1 MRSNTQQSKVE
12 LQNNSKHITLRHI
25 AKELLIV
32 CVWIG
37 FGAITLWCADGF
49 GLFPSTSHTLSN
61 PSLQVEF
68 PEVYDIWKRKEAIF
82 VDARSTANF
91 RRGHIPGAVN
101 VPINRI
107 LPHIYLLPTDS
118 DTPLITY
125 CGSIYCPN
133 AYQLMEVLLG
143 RGYRNV
149 RLFTRGIKGW
159 QSLGYTLET
168 E

>member
-1 MRSNTQQSKVE
+1 MSK
-12 LQNNSKHITLRHI
+12 LQDSFKDMNLRHI

-32 CVWIG
+32 CVWVG
-37 FGAITLWCADGF
+37 FGTLTLWAADGF
-49 GLFPSTSHTLSN
+49 GLLPSTSHTLNN

-68 PEVYDIWKRKEAIF
+68 PEVHDIWKGNKAIF
-82 VDARSTANF
+82 VDARSAANF

-107 LPHIYLLPTDS
+107 LPHVKLLPTDKEI
-118 DTPLITY
+118 PLITY
-125 CGSIYCPN
+125 CGNIYCPN

-149 RLFTRGIKGW
+149 RFFPRGIKGW
-159 QSLGYTLET
+159 QALGYPLET